1 MNLFLDAV
9 DGKSKEVSQLEE
21 EICSLRHHLSVLQ
34 KDASKKKKKK
44 RNTVQ
49 SLYNT
54 SSL

>member
-34 KDASKKKKKK
+34 KDASKKKIMKYSA
-44 RNTVQ
+44 VP
-49 SLYNT
+49 
-54 SSL
+54 